1 MYLKNEEDLGG
12 LKCNCAF
19 KIFKNCC
26 IDCKNRNDKCPRCKR
41 EI

>member
-19 KIFKNCC
+19 KIFKNC
-26 IDCKNRNDKCPRCKR
+26 NNLYLLA
-41 EI
+41 